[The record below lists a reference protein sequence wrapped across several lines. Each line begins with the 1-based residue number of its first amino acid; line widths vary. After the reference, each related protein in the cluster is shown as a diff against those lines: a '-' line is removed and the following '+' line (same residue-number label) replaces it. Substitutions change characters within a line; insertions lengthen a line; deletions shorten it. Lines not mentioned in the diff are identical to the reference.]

1 MKPFIVMQTDFG
13 KGISTCTMEGVIL
26 DIDPELRIFHGNHE
40 IQPFNTYEASFSLF
54 YYVQFWAPGTIFIS
68 VCDPGAGTSRR
79 PCVAK
84 LKNGSYVVT
93 PDNGA
98 LTHMVRHI
106 GVEAVRLIDESCHR
120 LKSTLK
126 VDIFHGRDL
135 FAVVAAKLAS
145 GIINFEGV
153 GVEYPVSEIVLHKQT
168 RVTVDDGLITGMLE
182 TADRRFGL
190 ICTNIPIEIFEK
202 QGINYGD
209 MLETA
214 IYHRNIVVYSDTIP
228 FARSFGHVNEGDAL
242 VMISETQQVQVARNL
257 KNMSVEY
264 GLGTGPDWK
273 ITFKKK

>member
-13 KGISTCTMEGVIL
+13 RGISISTMEGVIL
-26 DIDPELRIFHGNHE
+26 DIDPELRIFHANHE
-40 IQPFNTYEASFSLF
+40 IQQFNTYEASFSLF
-54 YYVQFWAPGTIFIS
+54 YYVQFWTPGTVFIS
-68 VCDPGAGTSRR
+68 VCDPGVGTSRR

-106 GVEAVRLIDESCHR
+106 GVEEVRIVDERSHR
-120 LKSTLK
+120 LPSTLK
-126 VDIFHGRDL
+126 VNIFHGRDL

-145 GIINFEGV
+145 GIITFEGV

-168 RVTVDDGLITGMLE
+168 RVTVEDGLIKGMLE

-190 ICTNIPIEIFEK
+190 ICTNIPIEVFEK

-209 MLETA
+209 KLETV
-214 IYHRNIVVYSDTIP
+214 ILHRDIEIYSDTIP
-228 FARSFGHVNEGDAL
+228 FARSFGHVSEGDAL
-242 VMISETQQVQVARNL
+242 AMVSETQTVQIAKNL
-257 KNMSVEY
+257 RNMSVQY
-264 GLGTGPDWK
+264 ALGTGPEWT
-273 ITFKKK
+273 ITFRKV